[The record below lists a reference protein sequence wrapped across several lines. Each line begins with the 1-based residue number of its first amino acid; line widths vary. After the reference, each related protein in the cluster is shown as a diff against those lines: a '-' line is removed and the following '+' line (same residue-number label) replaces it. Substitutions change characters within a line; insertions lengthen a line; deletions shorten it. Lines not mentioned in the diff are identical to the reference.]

1 MSASKSLM
9 KTFMSSLPEQL
20 AQEFSLDK
28 EAVASMLTTY
38 FESQLGCGKGGR
50 TKTPGVKGTNGK
62 GRLTGYLLFS
72 NENRTRVRDE
82 KGLSPKDASR
92 ELGTMWKALSAS
104 QQADWNARADKSNS
118 ENGLPSKTPVLKTTA
133 VVQAVEPEKKKVVKK
148 VVVKK

>member
-38 FESQLGCGKGGR
+38 FESQLGCGKGSR

-72 NENRTRVRDE
+72 NENRASVRE
-82 KGLSPKDASR
+82 AKGLAPKDASR

-104 QQADWNARADKSNS
+104 QQADWNARAGATNTA
-118 ENGLPSKTPVLKTTA
+118 NGLPSKTPVAQTA
-133 VVQAVEPEKKKVVKK
+133 VVVQPSEPEKKKVVKK
-148 VVVKK
+148 VLVKK